1 MKKSL
6 ILGGLFLLGL
16 VSLIYSQKI
25 QEKSMVINIEVPV
38 RVFDGQRFVDN
49 LTLKD
54 FEVYENGLPQRVEAV
69 YLVKKKSIERS
80 EERKRF
86 FPQTKRNFYLFFE
99 ISEYNARLGE
109 AVSYFVRNI
118 VYPDDTLT
126 IVTPIKTYRLRG
138 KALELQSRKKVV
150 QQLKGILRRDALL
163 GSSAYRHVVKELE
176 RLARSMVV
184 NLEENESENFQRLD
198 QAMSAEYD
206 QMSIGEKLQRY
217 VDLLAQLENYRK
229 VNQSLLLNFAN
240 FLKNQAGQ
248 KYVFIFYQRE
258 FIPKIEPRILY
269 QYMNLYQDK
278 PNIMQTLAGVFNFY
292 RREIAFD
299 VEAVKKAYADASVGI
314 HFLFITRPKEK
325 LYGVQMEEHSED
337 IFGAFK
343 EMAQASGGYAEASF
357 DAYQAFRHALEAS
370 QNYYLIYYT
379 PRNYV
384 RDGKFRKIEVR
395 IKGQPY
401 RVVHRVGYF
410 AD

>member
-1 MKKSL
+1 MRKIIIFGCLFVFGLASL
-6 ILGGLFLLGL
+6 VF
-16 VSLIYSQKI
+16 SQKI

-38 RVFDGQRFVDN
+38 RVFDGPRFVDN

-80 EERKRF
+80 EERRRF
-86 FPQTKRNFYLFFE
+86 FPQTKRSFYLFFE

-126 IVTPIKTYRLRG
+126 IVTPVKTYRLRG
-138 KALELQSRKKVV
+138 KALELQSRNKVER
-150 QQLKGILRRDALL
+150 QLKGILRRDALL
-163 GSSAYRHVVKELE
+163 GSTAYRNVVKELE

-184 NLEENESENFQRLD
+184 NLEENETDNFQRLD
-198 QAMSAEYD
+198 QAISAEYD
-206 QMSIGEKLQRY
+206 QMPIDEKLQRY
-217 VDLLAQLENYRK
+217 VGLLAQLEKFRR
-229 VNQSLLLNFAN
+229 VNQNMLLNFAN
-240 FLKNQAGQ
+240 FLKKQNGQ

-269 QYMNLYQDK
+269 QYMNLYQDR
-278 PNIMQTLAGVFNFY
+278 PDIVQTLSGVFNFY

-299 VEAVKKAYADASVGI
+299 VDAVKKAYADASVGI

-337 IFGAFK
+337 IFGAFE
-343 EMAQASGGYAEASF
+343 EMALASGGYAEASF
-357 DAYQAFRHALEAS
+357 DAYLAFRHALEAS

-384 RDGKFRKIEVR
+384 RDGKFREIKVK
-395 IKGQPY
+395 IKGKSY